1 MKLFQVTGETDGE
14 VALFRRPG
22 APSGPGINSPGPGS
36 TLHMPPSSTAA
47 DTAFVTL
54 VETHLDSACNLA
66 RWLVR
71 DPVLADD
78 VVQDAMLRALKYFPG
93 FRGENARAWVLQI
106 VRNVAL
112 TRLQKSPR
120 SDAVEAAEVD
130 LETAELTVAG
140 DPRHEPEA
148 TLMREEDQR
157 LVQKLLTALPVE
169 LRECLVLRELEEL
182 SYKEIARIIDV
193 PIGTVMSRL
202 WRGRKALAEAA
213 AEQA

>member
-1 MKLFQVTGETDGE
+1 
-14 VALFRRPG
+14 
-22 APSGPGINSPGPGS
+22 
-36 TLHMPPSSTAA
+36 MPPRSTA
-47 DTAFVTL
+47 DSAFVAL

-112 TRLQKSPR
+112 TRLQKNVPGESADVR
-120 SDAVEAAEVD
+120 EVE
-130 LETAELTVAG
+130 LETAALTVAG
-140 DPRHEPEA
+140 DARQEPEA
-148 TLMREEDQR
+148 TLMREEDER
-157 LVQKLLTALPVE
+157 LVQKLLGRLPVE
-169 LRECLVLRELEEL
+169 LRECLVLREIEEL

-193 PIGTVMSRL
+193 PVGTVMSRL
-202 WRGRKALAEAA
+202 WRGRKLLAEAA